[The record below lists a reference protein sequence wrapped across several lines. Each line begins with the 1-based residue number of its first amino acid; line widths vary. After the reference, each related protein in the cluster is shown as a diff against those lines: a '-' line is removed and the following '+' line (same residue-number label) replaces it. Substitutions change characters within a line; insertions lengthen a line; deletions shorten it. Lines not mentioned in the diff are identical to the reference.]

1 MDNKNFTLI
10 GRDDEKSKL
19 WEDLA
24 KAKGEIL
31 CKGKGDFICK
41 LRIESYNPAA
51 KVLECSTDSANSL
64 LNQENYLGHFF
75 LGGENYYFQATAQV
89 QQGKFVVPLPP
100 ELYHLQR
107 RQNYRVHIP
116 TKSKSNFSIQFVNG
130 LPKKINASL
139 LDISSQ
145 GCRVAYRFDENP
157 VKIGDSVA
165 GSLVIEGRD
174 PFEITGI
181 VRHIKANEDNKSLQN
196 IGVEFSPIT
205 PFLENKLF
213 TITMEIYKQ
222 LFLRKS

>member
-89 QQGKFVVPLPP
+89 QQ
-100 ELYHLQR
+100 
-107 RQNYRVHIP
+107 
-116 TKSKSNFSIQFVNG
+116 
-130 LPKKINASL
+130 
-139 LDISSQ
+139 
-145 GCRVAYRFDENP
+145 EN
-157 VKIGDSVA
+157 
-165 GSLVIEGRD
+165 L
-174 PFEITGI
+174 
-181 VRHIKANEDNKSLQN
+181 
-196 IGVEFSPIT
+196 
-205 PFLENKLF
+205 
-213 TITMEIYKQ
+213 
-222 LFLRKS
+222 